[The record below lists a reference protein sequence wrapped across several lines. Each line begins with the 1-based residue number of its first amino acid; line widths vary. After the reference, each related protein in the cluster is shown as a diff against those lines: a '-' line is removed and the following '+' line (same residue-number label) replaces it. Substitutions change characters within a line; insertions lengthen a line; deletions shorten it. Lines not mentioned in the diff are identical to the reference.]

1 MRAWLLLTTGLLAL
15 APPAQ
20 ADQRFEARVAGH
32 AVLPAATFVA
42 PPADAPPG
50 FATSG
55 RFTGPGNIR
64 NEQRGSVMGNVGPT
78 YGNRETGL
86 SLPFAGQPVQG
97 FSGIRPATG
106 GAGNQTP
113 DGSYWVTSDNGF
125 GNRRN
130 SPDALLMIHRVRP
143 DFAAGTVAVERTIF
157 LSDPNR
163 VVPFHVVTDPSP
175 TRYLT
180 GADFDTESLQVA
192 PDGSFWLGDEF
203 GPFLIHADAQGRVLG
218 VFETMLDGQPIRSPD
233 HPALQ
238 VPATPTASV
247 AFRARRSGGYEG
259 MAMSPDGQT
268 LWGLLEQPLYAPGSD
283 QAEGA
288 FLRLIEFSTA
298 RRAFTGRSLRYRLEP
313 GATAIG
319 DFNMIDD
326 RRALVIERD
335 NGEGDPG
342 LACAAGV
349 AATSAAP
356 LAAPLAATP
365 AATPAVPSTA
375 PCFANPARFKRV
387 YLIDLGDADAEG
399 YVRKI
404 GHIDLMAM
412 SDPDGRVRDRGAV
425 AADAPAGRFTFPFFT
440 IENVAMVDADHIIL
454 GNDNN
459 LPFSAGRHTHRADN
473 NELLL
478 LRVPELLR
486 AR

>member
-1 MRAWLLLTTGLLAL
+1 MRRLLLATTAILAFGT
-15 APPAQ
+15 AR
-20 ADQRFEARVAGH
+20 ADQLFEARVAGH

-42 PPADAPPG
+42 PPANAPPG
-50 FATSG
+50 LATSG
-55 RFTGPGNIR
+55 RFTGPGNTR
-64 NEQRGSVMGNVGPT
+64 NEVRGSVMGNVGAA
-78 YGNRETGL
+78 YGNRATGI
-86 SLPFAGQPVQG
+86 SLPFEGQPVQG
-97 FSGIRPATG
+97 FSGIRPAG
-106 GAGNQTP
+106 
-113 DGSYWVTSDNGF
+113 DGSYWITADNGF

-130 SPDALLMIHRVRP
+130 SPDAMLMIHRVRP

-163 VVPFHVVTDPSP
+163 NVPFHIVTDPSP
-175 TRYLT
+175 SRYLT

-192 PDGSFWLGDEF
+192 PDGSFWIGDEF
-203 GPFLIHADAQGRVLG
+203 GPFIIHLDAEGRVLQ
-218 VFETMLDGQPIRSPD
+218 VFDTVLDGQPIQSPD

-238 VPATPTASV
+238 IPATPTAGV
-247 AFRARRSGGYEG
+247 PFRARRSGGYEG
-259 MAMSPDGQT
+259 MALSPDGQT
-268 LWGLLEQPLYAPGSD
+268 LWGLLEQPLFTPGTD
-283 QAEGA
+283 QPEGN
-288 FLRLIEFSTA
+288 FLRILEFSTG
-298 RRAFTGRSLRYRLEP
+298 RGAFTGRSLRYRLEP
-313 GATAIG
+313 GATNIG

-349 AATSAAP
+349 TS
-356 LAAPLAATP
+356 TP
-365 AATPAVPSTA
+365 AA
-375 PCFANPARFKRV
+375 PCFAQPARFKRV

-412 SDPDGRVRDRGAV
+412 TDPEGLVRDRGAIP
-425 AADAPAGRFTFPFFT
+425 ADAPRARFTFPFFT

-459 LPFSAGRHTHRADN
+459 LPFSAGRQAHRADN
-473 NELLL
+473 NELVL